1 MNRIGEILSLQ
12 HGQLDRLLG
21 LTAAAA
27 MAGEWAGY
35 RARLKALREALV
47 EHMLYEE
54 EELFPSLQRGGLD
67 AAEVAQL
74 LHQHARLR
82 MLLDTLSAAAPQH
95 DPEGCLAELET
106 LSEFQREHHL
116 REQAAC
122 YPQSNLM
129 AAPPPAPPPFAD
141 EAAERGPA
149 PLDLRG
155 LQPPEPIVRIF
166 EALERAPGTP
176 LRAILPH
183 EPVPLYGLL
192 RERGFAYTGT
202 PRSDGGFEVLIERA

>member
-1 MNRIGEILSLQ
+1 MNRIGETLSTQ
-12 HGQLDRLLG
+12 HDQLDRLLA

-27 MAGEWAGY
+27 HASEWAGY
-35 RARLKALREALV
+35 RARLGALREALL

-54 EELFPSLQRGGLD
+54 EELFPALGSGGLE
-67 AAEVAQL
+67 AAETAAL
-74 LHQHARLR
+74 LEQHARLR
-82 MLLDTLSAAAPQH
+82 TMLDTLAAAAPQY
-95 DPEGCLAELET
+95 DPEGCIAELEA
-106 LSEFQREHHL
+106 LAAFQREHHA
-116 REQAAC
+116 RESAAC
-122 YPQSNLM
+122 YPRSDRM
-129 AAPPPAPPPFAD
+129 SAPPPAPPPL
-141 EAAERGPA
+141 AASALPA

-166 EALERAPGTP
+166 AALEKAPRTP

-202 PRSDGGFEVLIERA
+202 ARADGGFEVLIERA